1 LVKQEKKHCPIWLV
15 FVCCANLFCA
25 LSWLT
30 SHATVDALTEA
41 YATPQAD
48 VIAVNGS
55 CSDTPVTAFSPNLS
69 YTLSFTS
76 SQSGPATCNGSL
88 GLGSPVNSDTAPTLG
103 CNTTDVSGFAVMSSR
118 MPTIKIGGLQ
128 CTTEDRATLEVHGD
142 GSDNPAIDIALS
154 TVDSTAWDASKKV
167 DASTSSS
174 KIMLFGPSGQ
184 VGTSAI
190 VDGQDNDALTNGE
203 VAFGGTTASQGG
215 SRVYLKADYTGY
227 DLQAATD
234 KETLTF
240 SITPQ

>member
-1 LVKQEKKHCPIWLV
+1 MLV
-15 FVCCANLFCA
+15 FACCANLFCA

-30 SHATVDALTEA
+30 GYATVDAFIEA
-41 YATPQAD
+41 NATPQAD
-48 VIAVNGS
+48 VIAVSGS

-76 SQSGPATCNGSL
+76 TQSEPLTCNGSL
-88 GLGSPVNSDTAPTLG
+88 GLGNPVNSDTAPTLG
-103 CNTTDVSGFAVMSSR
+103 CNVTDVSGFAVMSSR

-142 GSDNPAIDIALS
+142 GSDNLAIDIALS
-154 TVDSTAWDASKKV
+154 TVGSTGWDASKKV

-190 VDGQDNDALTNGE
+190 IDGQDNDALTNGE
-203 VAFGGTTASQGG
+203 VAFGGTVASQGG
-215 SRVYLKADYTGY
+215 SRVYLKADFTGY
-227 DLQAATD
+227 DLQSATD
-234 KETLTF
+234 RETLTF